1 MRGAC
6 GDRQQPGAGRGTLP
20 RGGGTS
26 VVPRLPPPRP
36 AALAVALAGIVAL
49 LPVPAPGQGAPRRPA
64 RGARP
69 APAGQPWWADST
81 RWPPG
86 TFRRTTTVRPAR
98 TVLVGDTL
106 RVAPPIPPAGL
117 PDSIARDVRW
127 SAEDPRVL
135 EVLPGGVAVA
145 RTAGETRV
153 VAWTRVGPTLTPVRV
168 LLAVH
173 GRLHTADG
181 AAPPPARVLVRRAG
195 GGVDTLRTTADG
207 RFRLDL
213 SALTPDAAGEV
224 RGRAADRPV
233 AVHVEPL
240 ADADGAPS
248 AAGYFAAAAPL
259 APTFDGRPLDAV
271 LVPRRWRVPA
281 GTHAGAVVP
290 IDLGA
295 ARARG
300 ADGTRFWR
308 HARLP
313 AASAA
318 PPGSEPPGPPVGWPD
333 RARPIPVAVVG
344 IGGGPGATHSD
355 SVAFWQVAHAVER
368 DWGARLFRPA
378 PVRAADDPAWP
389 GITVR
394 VTPGLGPAGLA
405 TLSWG
410 GDGEIGWAQI
420 EVQRRALL
428 GDPHVMSHELLHT
441 LGFGHVNRWRSVLGG
456 GAHGPGAAP
465 ARLSLED
472 VAYGQLLD
480 AARRAARRSGAA
492 LGLAE
497 AVP

>member
-1 MRGAC
+1 M
-6 GDRQQPGAGRGTLP
+6 
-20 RGGGTS
+20 
-26 VVPRLPPPRP
+26 VPRPVPSRFAAALLALAAAAPVAAPDAQAPTGRAARRPPP
-36 AALAVALAGIVAL
+36 
-49 LPVPAPGQGAPRRPA
+49 
-64 RGARP
+64 RP
-69 APAGQPWWADST
+69 APAGQPWWTDST

-86 TFRRTTTVRPAR
+86 TFRRTTTVRPVR
-98 TVLVGDTL
+98 TVLVGDTIH
-106 RVAPPIPPAGL
+106 VAPPVPPPGL

-127 SAEDPRVL
+127 SAEEPRVL
-135 EVLPGGVAVA
+135 AVGPGGVAVA

-181 AAPPPARVLVRRAG
+181 AAPPAARVLVRRAG
-195 GGVDTLRTTADG
+195 GRVDTLRTTAAG

-213 SALTPDAAGEV
+213 PALTPPAAADPDAPPRPGP
-224 RGRAADRPV
+224 DRPV
-233 AVHVEPL
+233 ALRVEPL
-240 ADADGAPS
+240 AGGGTAPS
-248 AAGYFAAAAPL
+248 PAYFAAAAPL
-259 APTFDGRPLDAV
+259 APTFDGRPLDVV
-271 LVPRRWRVPA
+271 LVPRRWTVPA
-281 GTHAGAVVP
+281 GPHAGAVVP

-308 HARLP
+308 DARLP
-313 AASAA
+313 SGS
-318 PPGSEPPGPPVGWPD
+318 PTVEPGAEPPGPPVGWPD
-333 RARPIPVAVVG
+333 RARPIPVAVLGV
-344 IGGGPGATHSD
+344 GGGPAATHADSLAFW
-355 SVAFWQVAHAVER
+355 SVAREVER

-410 GDGEIGWAQI
+410 GDGEITWAQI
-420 EVQRRALL
+420 EVQRRGLL

-456 GAHGPGAAP
+456 GAHLPGEAP
-465 ARLSLED
+465 RRLSLED

-480 AARRAARRSGAA
+480 AARRTARRVGAA